1 MHPLGG
7 FRLLIHEVRQAF
19 GGRVGQ
25 PFVDRQAIAFRLR
38 NLLALIVQE
47 ELIGHVVRFAPAQD
61 LADAVIDRRV
71 GRVVFAI
78 HFKVHIQRRPAGAEI
93 GLPLQFD
100 MAAGDRKR
108 PFAAGLIIEGDG
120 VVLGVDVLHRHIE
133 DPAGFGVDRQE
144 AGIGLLTFIAQ
155 GRQHDFH
162 DGVIAFGGQ
171 PQGVIE
177 TAGFVEFGR
186 GDEFIFKAE
195 GVQKPAQ
202 HGVVVVAKAFKL
214 LIRVGHRG
222 ERLLHVLA
230 QHVLL
235 GHVFGHF
242 AHAVDIVGKADQARR
257 DVRDHLK
264 RAADHGGA
272 GHFTEGADMGQTRG
286 AVAGFKQHVTFFRV
300 FLFIAFEN
308 GARFFEGPGF
318 RRHRGITERGH
329 GQFLKRRR
337 NPMSGGHL
345 CHIAMGAGRQ

>member
-1 MHPLGG
+1 MV
-7 FRLLIHEVRQAF
+7 RL
-19 GGRVGQ
+19 
-25 PFVDRQAIAFRLR
+25 
-38 NLLALIVQE
+38 
-47 ELIGHVVRFAPAQD
+47 PAAQN

-71 GRVVFAI
+71 GAVVLAV
-78 HFKVHIQRRPAGAEI
+78 HLEVHIQRRPARAEI
-93 GLPLQFD
+93 GLPLQLHI
-100 MAAGDRKR
+100 AARHRQR
-108 PFAAGLIIEGDG
+108 PLAPILVVKGDG
-120 VVLGVDVLHRHIE
+120 AILGIHLFHRHVKH
-133 DPAGFGVDRQE
+133 PPGLGVDRQE
-144 AGIGLLTFIAQ
+144 RRIGLLPLVPQACE
-155 GRQHDFH
+155 HDVH
-162 DGVIAFGGQ
+162 DRVIAFRRQ
-171 PQGVIE
+171 PQRVVK
-177 TAGFVEFGR
+177 TARLVEFG
-186 GDEFIFKAE
+186 GADEFIFKAE

-202 HGVVVVAKAFKL
+202 HGVVVVAEAFKL
-214 LIRVGHRG
+214 LVRVGHRG

-242 AHAVDIVGKADQARR
+242 AHAVDVVGKADQARR

-272 GHFTEGADMGQTRG
+272 GHLAEGADMGQARG
-286 AVAGFKQHVTFFRV
+286 AIAGFKQHVTFFGV

>member
-7 FRLLIHEVRQAF
+7 FWLLIHEVRQAF
-19 GGRVGQ
+19 GGRIGQ
-25 PFVDRQAIAFRLR
+25 PFVDRQAVAFRLR
-38 NLLALIVQE
+38 NLLALIVE
-47 ELIGHVVRFAPAQD
+47 EQLIGHMVGFAPAQD

-78 HFKVHIQRRPAGAEI
+78 HFKVDIQRRPAGAEI
-93 GLPLQFD
+93 GLPLQLH
-100 MAAGDRKR
+100 MAARDRKR
-108 PFAAGLIIEGDG
+108 PFAARLIIEGDG
-120 VVLGVDVLHRHIE
+120 VVLGVDVLHWHIE
-133 DPAGFGVDRQE
+133 DPARFGVDRQE

-162 DGVIAFGGQ
+162 NGVIAFGGQ

-177 TAGFVEFGR
+177 AAGFVEFGG

-195 GVQKPAQ
+195 GVQKPPQ

-214 LIRVGHRG
+214 LVRVGDRG
-222 ERLLHVLA
+222 ERFLHVLA
-230 QHVLL
+230 QHLLL

-242 AHAVDIVGKADQARR
+242 AHAIDIVGKADQARW
-257 DVRDHLK
+257 DVRDHLE
-264 RAADHGGA
+264 RAADHGGT
-272 GHFTEGADMGQTRG
+272 GHLAEGADMRQTGR
-286 AVAGFKQHVTFFRV
+286 AIAGFKQHVTFFGV

-337 NPMSGGHL
+337 NPMFGGHL